1 MDRDVNV
8 GDVDLPAS
16 LNEIANQMKD
26 LNMAIDSKKRQ
37 SIFHYTLMGRI
48 MEAVQKRKGKNF
60 IQYCH
65 QYLPEESYSRSQ
77 IYFLIKLHKVAL
89 TYCKLIR
96 VSVPIGVLKSKF
108 KLVEQLCQ
116 EEKDYW
122 MDPL

>member
-1 MDRDVNV
+1 MD
-8 GDVDLPAS
+8 
-16 LNEIANQMKD
+16 EIANQMKD

-48 MEAVQKRKGKNF
+48 MEAVQKRKGNNF

-65 QYLPEESYSRSQ
+65 QYLPKESYSRSQ

-96 VSVPIGVLKSKF
+96 VSVPIGTLKSKF
-108 KLVEQLCQ
+108 KLVEQLCE